1 MAAAGGADVMK
12 VLLYSIAQ
20 NGYAYCF
27 RPCLRSQRDY
37 AERYGYRYA
46 AVSRP
51 LRVPDPALSAWLKV
65 PLMLRSLE
73 AGYDRVMFVD
83 ADCEIRRAAPGISEV
98 SLGDESLHMAV
109 GRSGR
114 LNSGVIVA
122 RRDPDAIRF
131 LERTM
136 DSITEEIS
144 EADRADLKYE
154 NGNLI
159 HCARTLGGVAPLD
172 PRWNN
177 TQDPA
182 AVDYIRHFTG
192 PMRTAYRPPPF
203 ADRVIRAIRRTITNP
218 TAQPPHRSA
227 RFREELERLSA
238 AVTERYEALASAA

>member
-1 MAAAGGADVMK
+1 MN

-20 NGYAYCF
+20 NGYAYRY
-27 RPCLRSQRDY
+27 RPCLRSQREY
-37 AERYGYRYA
+37 AERHGYRYA

-73 AGYDRVMFVD
+73 GGYDLVMFAD
-83 ADCEIRRAAPGISEV
+83 ADCEIKHAAPGIAQVPLASEPI
-98 SLGDESLHMAV
+98 HMAV

-122 RRDPDAIRF
+122 KRQDGAKRF
-131 LERTM
+131 LARAM
-136 DSITEEIS
+136 DTITEEIS

-159 HCARTLGGVAPLD
+159 YCARRYGGVAPLD

-177 TQDPA
+177 MQDPA
-182 AVDYIRHFTG
+182 ADDYIRHFTG
-192 PMRTAYRPPPF
+192 PLRAAYRPPPF
-203 ADRVIRAIRRTITNP
+203 ADRLISVIRRTVKAP
-218 TAQPPHRSA
+218 TAQPSRRPL
-227 RFREELERLSA
+227 RFRDELERLSV
-238 AVTERYEALASAA
+238 AVADRYQALRRPDAD